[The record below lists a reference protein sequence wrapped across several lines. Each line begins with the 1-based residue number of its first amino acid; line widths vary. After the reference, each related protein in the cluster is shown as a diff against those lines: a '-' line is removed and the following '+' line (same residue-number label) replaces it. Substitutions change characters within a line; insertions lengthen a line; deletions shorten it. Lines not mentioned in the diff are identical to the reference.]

1 MKAIRTFFVLT
12 VIAGLAFS
20 GAAFAQSGAELF
32 KAKCAMCHGP
42 DGSKENAAMG
52 VKPLSGAEAQKA
64 SDADLTAAITKGKG
78 KMPAY
83 GGKLSSTQIGDL
95 VKFVRSLKK

>member
-20 GAAFAQSGAELF
+20 GAAFAQTGAELF

-42 DGSKENAAMG
+42 DGTKENPGMG
-52 VKPLSGAEAQKA
+52 IKSLAGAEVQKA
-64 SDADLTAAITKGKG
+64 SDADLTTAISKGKG

-83 GGKLSSTQIGDL
+83 AGKLTDDQIKSL
-95 VKFVRSLKK
+95 VAYVRSLKK